1 MGETHVTSEAIHG
14 AAKAVSFDTAAEA
27 AANASVNA
35 AAYAS
40 FDAEASASYDAAT
53 ATSYVAATATSYD
66 AHAGAVQS
74 EFDIRQLVYD
84 QTRKHLDS
92 DGDRIEGGNEIGYR
106 EALSII
112 RDVMNANHTAEL
124 TAILEDAD
132 AANYIKFLISR
143 YVREFE
149 LNVKGMPSISRLV
162 NALYDSMAG
171 FDFLTEYI
179 YREDV
184 EEINGN
190 AWDDIEIVTADGWEK
205 TRRRFSSPQQCTDIV
220 KKMMQLGGVIID
232 GQRPTADSYITR
244 GVRISAIIP
253 PCVDED
259 CGAVFSIRK
268 QRNVAFTR
276 GQLIALG
283 TATADE
289 LDFLELCLAHGV
301 SIGLAGA
308 TGSGKTADIAYLL
321 SRLSADKRIYTIED
335 TRELHNVVRRGP
347 DGFAQNRVIHTKT
360 KNSDNP
366 RHAID
371 TDTLLKRSMRF
382 HPDILVPAEMRGE
395 EAMTAQEAGRTG
407 HTVLATLHA
416 STALAAYTRILTMCM
431 MSGTKLS
438 EQLMLKLIIEA
449 FPIIAFKV
457 QLPDGSR
464 KYMKII
470 EAEDFS
476 DGRIV
481 YRTLFSFVVE
491 GREIGR
497 DSGRIVKMLGSH
509 ARAGCISDA
518 LADRLLEHG
527 ADIAQIQRFAGE
539 GWRAGQA
546 WRESAGHAEA

>member
-1 MGETHVTSEAIHG
+1 MG
-14 AAKAVSFDTAAEA
+14 
-27 AANASVNA
+27 
-35 AAYAS
+35 
-40 FDAEASASYDAAT
+40 
-53 ATSYVAATATSYD
+53 
-66 AHAGAVQS
+66 
-74 EFDIRQLVYD
+74 EFDIRQLIYD
-84 QTRKHLDS
+84 QARKSLDAEQERI
-92 DGDRIEGGNEIGYR
+92 DGGKFIDYR
-106 EALSII
+106 EALAIV
-112 RDVMNANHTAEL
+112 RDVMNSNHTAEL
-124 TAILEDAD
+124 TAILEDAN
-132 AANYIKFLISR
+132 AANYIKFLIAR
-143 YVREFE
+143 YVREYE
-149 LNVKGMPSISRLV
+149 LNVQGMESVTQLV

-205 TRRRFSSPQQCTDIV
+205 TQRRFSSPQQCTDIV

-232 GQRPTADSYITR
+232 GQRPTADSFITR

-253 PCVDED
+253 PCVDDD

-268 QRNVAFTR
+268 QRSVVFTR
-276 GQLIALG
+276 DQLIALG
-283 TATADE
+283 TATAEE
-289 LDFLELCLAHGV
+289 LDFLELCLNHGV

-321 SRLSADKRIYTIED
+321 SRLSDDKRIYTIED
-335 TRELHNVVRRGP
+335 TRELHNIVRRGP
-347 DGFAQNRVIHTKT
+347 DGLARNRVIHTKT
-360 KNSDNP
+360 KQNDSA
-366 RHAID
+366 RLAIG
-371 TDTLLKRSMRF
+371 TDILLKRSMRF

-416 STALAAYTRILTMCM
+416 STALAAYTRMLTMCM

-438 EQLMLKLIIEA
+438 EHLMLKLIIEA

-470 EAEDFS
+470 EAEDYA
-476 DGRIV
+476 DGRIIC
-481 YRTLFSFVVE
+481 RTLFSFAVE
-491 GREIGR
+491 GREIGPG
-497 DSGRIVKMLGSH
+497 SGRIEKMVGRH
-509 ARAGCISDA
+509 VRVGCISDT

-527 ADIAQIQRFAGE
+527 ADISDIRRFAGE
-539 GWRAGQA
+539 SWQAGFA
-546 WRESAGHAEA
+546 WLDRRDHGASAAAYGSATAYGSAAACGAAAARGAL